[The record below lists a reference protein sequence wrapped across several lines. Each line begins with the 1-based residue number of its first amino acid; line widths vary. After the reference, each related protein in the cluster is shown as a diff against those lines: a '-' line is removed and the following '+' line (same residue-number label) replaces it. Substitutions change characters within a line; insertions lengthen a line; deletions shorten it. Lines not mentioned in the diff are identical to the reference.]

1 MDYEREARSKD
12 IIAVNTAQFVKSLP
26 VAEPEATAPEEPV
39 VVLGVEELVPL
50 EEGKL
55 WVTVCIPLAVVE
67 ELSEMGAAVV
77 ATELLTLVEAPG
89 SAPEEVEL
97 PPPIVGGAEA

>member
-1 MDYEREARSKD
+1 M
-12 IIAVNTAQFVKSLP
+12 IAVNTAQFVKSLP
-26 VAEPEATAPEEPV
+26 VAEPVETAPDEPV

-55 WVTVCIPLAVVE
+55 GVMVCIPLEVVK
-67 ELSEMGAAVV
+67 ELSEIGAEVI